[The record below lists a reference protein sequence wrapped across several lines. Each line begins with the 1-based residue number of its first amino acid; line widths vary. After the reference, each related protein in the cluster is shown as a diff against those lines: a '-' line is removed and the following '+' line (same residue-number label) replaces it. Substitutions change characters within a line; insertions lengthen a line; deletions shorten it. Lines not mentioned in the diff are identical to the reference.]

1 MTNCKSRLQKA
12 HSTNLMSSSER
23 RYAPSLP
30 VEQLISKLA
39 QDETGKRQ
47 HYRPIYSL
55 HKWWARRPG
64 TLFRSIILLA
74 THPELRETLLQI
86 DAQGNLKP
94 NAPYFC
100 DYNLDNYVIL
110 DPFMGGG
117 TTLVEANRMGARV
130 VGCDLNPV
138 AYWIVRENLK
148 AIDIDRLDE
157 YFQQLGE
164 TAGAPIRAL
173 YRTRCVHC
181 QSEAETLYAFWIRF
195 VPCVHCAQ
203 RVLLHKRCLLN
214 EGASRNRPLSH
225 ANPATVF
232 CPACLKLFEWGGSAP
247 AQCPHCGNRFH
258 PRDGNYD
265 RGDYRCPCSN
275 EPISLLETLRK
286 GATLG
291 DLLLALEYWC
301 PTCQARLYKSPDS
314 DDDTRWWQVE
324 TLFTEQESTLVL
336 PNTPIPAGTSS
347 RRWIQHGYRRYRDL
361 FNQRQLLAFNILI
374 RAINQIEEPEY
385 RNCFFT
391 IFSNMLE
398 YNNMM
403 TPYNYP
409 HRKLHH
415 LFNYHAMPLTTTPV
429 ESHVWGVGEEGA
441 GTFVNCYQRYRR
453 AKLYCVQPFERY
465 KNRAGAVI
473 TRFAVQER
481 IEAHLVDD
489 FETLQRTERGALLL
503 CSNSA
508 HLETLPDESVDLVI
522 TDPPYYDNVHY
533 SELSNFFYVWL
544 AMLTRHPCFQSELV
558 PTEGEAVVN
567 KGQGKEEA
575 DYLRLL
581 AAVFRECHRVLKADG
596 LLIFTFHHTNPR
608 AWWTVFSA
616 IQQGG
621 FRMVDFFPVQ
631 SEYRVNPHIRQKQ
644 ALDMDLVLMCQKQ
657 SRPYTPLSHTPEDCM
672 QRAEQAA
679 GQYAHN
685 DNRNLLYLHFVGELL
700 RSASCSSDNW
710 TPSQEWF
717 FGALQM
723 FEGLTL
729 HPSTDTLRHSP
740 QLGLFDLLEA
750 HPNPNRPSIRREE

>member
-1 MTNCKSRLQKA
+1 MTKYRSHLQDA
-12 HSTNLMSSSER
+12 HSMNLTNSSAR
-23 RYAPSLP
+23 RYSPSLQ

-74 THPELRETLLQI
+74 THPELRETLLQT

-100 DYNLDNYVIL
+100 DYNLNDHIIL

-117 TTLVEANRMGARV
+117 TTLVEANRMGART
-130 VGCDLNPV
+130 VGCDINPV

-148 AIDIDRLDE
+148 TIDIERLDA
-157 YFQQLGE
+157 YFQQISD
-164 TAGAPIRAL
+164 TAGAQIREF

-181 QSEAETLYAFWIRF
+181 QGEAETLYAFWIRS
-195 VPCVHCAQ
+195 VPCLNCGQ
-203 RVLLHKRCLLN
+203 PILLHKRCLLN
-214 EGASRNRPLSH
+214 EGASRNRPLSP

-232 CPACLKLFEWGGSAP
+232 CPACLQLFEWGGSAP
-247 AQCPHCGNRFH
+247 AQCPHCKNRFE

-265 RGDYRCPCSN
+265 RGYYRCHCADKPMN
-275 EPISLLETLRK
+275 LLETLRS
-286 GATLG
+286 GAVLS
-291 DLLLALEYWC
+291 DMLLALEYWC

-314 DDDTRWWQVE
+314 DDEMRWRQVE
-324 TLFTEQESTLVL
+324 TLFAEQESMLIL
-336 PNTPIPAGTSS
+336 PDTPIPAGTSS

-361 FNQRQLLAFNILI
+361 FNKRQLLAFNILI
-374 RAINQIEEPEY
+374 RAIHQIEEPEY
-385 RNCFFT
+385 RYSFFT
-391 IFSNMLE
+391 VFSNMLE

-429 ESHVWGVGEEGA
+429 ESHVWGVGEEGT

-453 AKLYCVQPFERY
+453 AKLYCLQPFERY
-465 KNRAGAVI
+465 KNRAGQVVTHYTRQEHIGAV
-473 TRFAVQER
+473 
-481 IEAHLVDD
+481 LVND
-489 FETLQRTERGALLL
+489 FESLRRTERSALLL
-503 CSNSA
+503 CGDSA
-508 HLETLPDESVDLVI
+508 RLDALPDESVDLVI

-544 AMLTRHPCFQSELV
+544 TRVISHPCFQSELV

-581 AAVFRECHRVLKADG
+581 TAVFRECHRVLKAEG
-596 LLIFTFHHTNPR
+596 QLIFTFHHTNPR
-608 AWWTVFSA
+608 AWWTVFGA
-616 IQQGG
+616 IQQSG
-621 FRMVDFFPVQ
+621 FRIVDFFPVQ
-631 SEYRVNPHIRQKQ
+631 SEYRVNPHIRQKR
-644 ALDMDLVLMCQKQ
+644 ALDMDLVLICHKQ
-657 SRPYTPLSHTPEDCM
+657 ARPYTPLSHTPEDCL
-672 QRAEQAA
+672 QRAEQII
-679 GQYAHN
+679 GQYAQN
-685 DNRNLLYLHFVGELL
+685 GNRQLLYLHFVGELL
-700 RSASCSSDNW
+700 RSASCSSGDW

-717 FGALQM
+717 LSALQGFDRLSPAPRPETTGNAHQLAL
-723 FEGLTL
+723 FES
-729 HPSTDTLRHSP
+729 HEAYRSP
-740 QLGLFDLLEA
+740 
-750 HPNPNRPSIRREE
+750 I